1 MRWTL
6 ILVVAIPTMVC
17 WIYGRITNPSIKQ
30 EINRMADKSRRKR
43 LKMKRCAA
51 YCGGLAKR

>member
-6 ILVVAIPTMVC
+6 ILVIAIPALVC

-43 LKMKRCAA
+43 RKMKRCAA
-51 YCGGLAKR
+51 YCGGLAER